1 MQNLNNSYLWGV
13 PYTHSPLISIPE
25 EDDPFELIRVP
36 AITKED
42 VVEDEPKPGENM
54 VNY

>member
-13 PYTHSPLISIPE
+13 PYAQSPLTTIPE

-42 VVEDEPKPGENM
+42 VVEDVPKPGENM